1 MPLPTSYADFE
12 LHRRALDALRNRQ
25 QAQASAAREQ
35 GQPLPFWALE
45 QPDPNFGMMNDL
57 AQGIEETSG
66 GGRSK
71 VRFRAIQG
79 LRGAGGGVR

>member
-12 LHRRALDALRNRQ
+12 LHRRALDALKNRQ
-25 QAQASAAREQ
+25 QTQAGEAQSQ

-57 AQGIEETSG
+57 AQGVEETSG
-66 GGRSK
+66 GDRTK
-71 VRFRAIQG
+71 VRLRALQG
-79 LRGAGGGVR
+79 LRGVL